1 MGFETYFILYREI
14 IDFVRNKAKIPCGSG
29 RGCAI
34 QSSNILTNQG
44 FKQIKD
50 IQIGDYVYSKDEQL
64 HIVDNKF
71 IYQVD
76 ENMVK
81 LIVDNNL
88 KIEGI
93 TQDHKILAIKKED
106 FDNGVR
112 IPTWIEAGKLEED
125 DVLCEIE

>member
-1 MGFETYFILYREI
+1 MDKLKC
-14 IDFVRNKAKIPCGSG
+14 DV
-29 RGCAI
+29 
-34 QSSNILTNQG
+34 
-44 FKQIKD
+44 
-50 IQIGDYVYSKDEQL
+50 VYSKDEQL
-64 HIVDNKF
+64 HIVDSKF
-71 IYQVD
+71 IYHVD

-81 LIVDNNL
+81 LYMDNNL

-112 IPTWIEAGKLEED
+112 IPIWIEAGKLEED

>member
-1 MGFETYFILYREI
+1 MDKL
-14 IDFVRNKAKIPCGSG
+14 KC
-29 RGCAI
+29 
-34 QSSNILTNQG
+34 
-44 FKQIKD
+44 
-50 IQIGDYVYSKDEQL
+50 DYVYSKDEQL
-64 HIVDNKF
+64 HIVDKKF

-81 LIVDNNL
+81 LLVDNNL

-112 IPTWIEAGKLEED
+112 IPVWIEAGKLEED

>member
-1 MGFETYFILYREI
+1 MDKL
-14 IDFVRNKAKIPCGSG
+14 KC
-29 RGCAI
+29 
-34 QSSNILTNQG
+34 
-44 FKQIKD
+44 
-50 IQIGDYVYSKDEQL
+50 DYVYSKDEQL

-76 ENMVK
+76 ENMIK
-81 LIVDNNL
+81 LYIDNNL
-88 KIEGI
+88 KIERI

-112 IPTWIEAGKLEED
+112 IPVWIEAGKLEED